1 VPTEYQVTADTDGVF
16 QVIPDGPLVEGVYE
30 ITAQA
35 TDTSGAQSAVSEP
48 VRIVVAQPGYITVGQ
63 WALSV
68 MSLVVPLTALLLILV
83 LLLLYGVARIR
94 RVGAVVRRETTD
106 ALAVLEQQ
114 FTTLRETLDADAD
127 TLAATRKSN
136 QLTKAEQE
144 LVDSLTTRLDDAYAI
159 LKREIAEVDDI
170 VE

>member
-1 VPTEYQVTADTDGVF
+1 V
-16 QVIPDGPLVEGVYE
+16 
-30 ITAQA
+30 
-35 TDTSGAQSAVSEP
+35 
-48 VRIVVAQPGYITVGQ
+48 VVAQPGYITVGQ

-144 LVDSLTTRLDDAYAI
+144 LVDSLTTRLDDAYAT